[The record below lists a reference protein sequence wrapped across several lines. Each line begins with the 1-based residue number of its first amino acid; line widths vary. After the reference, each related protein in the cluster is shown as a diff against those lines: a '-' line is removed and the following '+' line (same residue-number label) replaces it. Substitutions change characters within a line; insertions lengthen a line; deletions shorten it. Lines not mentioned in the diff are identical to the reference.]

1 MRPSANRLLGQVNA
15 VGRVELNPDEE
26 DLSLAQQPP
35 HAIVDP
41 SPLNVAPVGEET
53 MAEETGP
60 QKYAPPDRRAP
71 EQGSD
76 VERIA
81 YLRQQRSQANSA
93 NDPAAQLNAVVN
105 QVASASLEEIDRV
118 IRVLEGVRDLMR
130 NEGERVSRE
139 VAGYASL
146 SHAAIT
152 AMKVISDSI
161 KEWKVGPNKSGPGSV
176 N

>member
-1 MRPSANRLLGQVNA
+1 
-15 VGRVELNPDEE
+15 
-26 DLSLAQQPP
+26 
-35 HAIVDP
+35 
-41 SPLNVAPVGEET
+41 
-53 MAEETGP
+53 MAEESGP

-71 EQGSD
+71 EQGSGD
-76 VERIA
+76 AEHIA
-81 YLRQQRSQANSA
+81 FLRQQRSQTNSA